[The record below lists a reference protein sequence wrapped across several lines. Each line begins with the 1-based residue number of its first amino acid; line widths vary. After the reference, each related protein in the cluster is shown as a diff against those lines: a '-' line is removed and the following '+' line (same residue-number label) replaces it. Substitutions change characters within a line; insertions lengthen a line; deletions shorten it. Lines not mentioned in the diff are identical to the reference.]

1 MNKNTSR
8 LIVFLVIVASF
19 FAGAKIALRFSDKS
33 EKVLSERIESTP
45 TLSLS
50 EKQTTPTPAAF
61 FSTDK
66 TAYPQVKF
74 FVMSFCPFGN
84 QAEASLNLVYD
95 LLKDKVSW
103 QPFYVLAKDS
113 TGSVSSLHGE
123 QEFNQDLREI
133 CLFKDEISTSSAEVL
148 SATSSGQ
155 LSRWWNFVSLV
166 NNNCTS
172 TNADSC
178 WKKQALEIR
187 LDANKIT
194 TCTTQNRSAIIEE
207 EIAEMQKYNV
217 RSSPTVII
225 NDKEYFGGRAPEDYK
240 TAICSAFENLPPECN
255 QTLGLISQPLN
266 SGCGN

>member
-19 FAGAKIALRFSDKS
+19 FAGAKIALRFSNKS
-33 EKVLSERIESTP
+33 EKVLSERSDITP
-45 TLSLS
+45 TLSLT
-50 EKQTTPTPAAF
+50 EKQATPTPVVF

-66 TAYPQVKF
+66 TVKPQVKF

-84 QAEASLNLVYD
+84 QAEASLNLVYN

-103 QPFYVLAKDS
+103 QPFYVLAKDT
-113 TGSVSSLHGE
+113 TGSVSSLHGD

-133 CLFKDEISTSSAEVL
+133 CLFKNETATSSAEVL
-148 SATSSGQ
+148 SATFSGQ
-155 LSRWWNFVSLV
+155 LSRWWNFVLLV
-166 NNNCTS
+166 NDNCTS
-172 TNADSC
+172 TDADSC
-178 WKKQALEIR
+178 WKKQALETG
-187 LDANKIT
+187 LDTNKIT
-194 TCTTQNRSAIIEE
+194 KCASQNRSVIIEE
-207 EIAEMQKYNV
+207 EIAEMQKHNV

-240 TAICSAFENLPPECN
+240 IAICSAFENPPPECN
-255 QTLGLISQPLN
+255 QTLGSVSQPSS